1 MNVLLDTHILLWW
14 LAADPSLPPRA
25 GEVIAEPDTVVVVSA
40 ASAWEIAIKK
50 AIGRLEAPDD
60 LPNALDAN
68 GFDALTINV
77 SHALAAGVLPTH
89 HADPFD
95 RMLIAQSRIES
106 LTLVTVDRRF
116 SDYEVDLLPLA

>member
-1 MNVLLDTHILLWW
+1 MKVLLDTHILLWCVS
-14 LAADPSLPPRA
+14 ADPALPPRA
-25 GEVIAEPDTVVVVSA
+25 GEVIADPDTVVAVSA
-40 ASAWEIAIKK
+40 ASAWEIAVKK

-68 GFDALTINV
+68 GFDALAINV
-77 SHALAAGVLPTH
+77 THALAAGVLPAH

-95 RMLIAQSRIES
+95 RILIAQSRIES

>member
-1 MNVLLDTHILLWW
+1 MLCSGL
-14 LAADPSLPPRA
+14 
-25 GEVIAEPDTVVVVSA
+25 
-40 ASAWEIAIKK
+40 
-50 AIGRLEAPDD
+50 AIGRIEAPDD

-68 GFDALTINV
+68 GFDALAIDAT
-77 SHALAAGVLPTH
+77 HALAAGVLPAH

-106 LTLVTVDRRF
+106 LTLVTVDRRS